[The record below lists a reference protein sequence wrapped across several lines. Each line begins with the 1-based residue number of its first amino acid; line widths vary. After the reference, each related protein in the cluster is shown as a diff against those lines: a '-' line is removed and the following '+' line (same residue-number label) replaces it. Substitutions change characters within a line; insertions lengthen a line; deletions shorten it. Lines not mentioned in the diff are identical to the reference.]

1 MDLRGL
7 KYFVAV
13 ADERHIGRAA
23 ARLHM
28 TQPPL
33 SRAMRQLEA
42 DLGTRLL
49 ERTPT
54 GVTLTAAGETLYIEA
69 RAVLERA
76 EQLTARVRVAGGRP
90 RITIG
95 SLADTADLVGTRLVT
110 PFRRAHPHVSV
121 GVHEFDLTD
130 PTAGLRSGVVDVA
143 LTRMPFDTTGLRTHT
158 LDREPVGVV
167 VAETDDLARR
177 ASVAVGSLT
186 GRRWVRLPSTAD
198 PAWIAYWTGPAPDAE
213 HPEVRTIQECL
224 QSVLWDDLTALAP
237 VNQIL
242 PAGLTTV
249 RATDREPNR
258 LVLAW
263 RAADPSPLIHSFV
276 DIAAGSFRH
285 PAASRARTTGTA
297 PST

>member
-7 KYFVAV
+7 RYFVAV
-13 ADERHIGRAA
+13 ADERHVGRAA

-42 DLGTRLL
+42 DLGTQLL
-49 ERTPT
+49 ERTST
-54 GVTLTAAGETLYIEA
+54 GVVLTAAGETLYTEA
-69 RAVLERA
+69 RALLEQA
-76 EQLTARVRVAGGRP
+76 ERLTGRVRVAAGRP

-95 SLADTADLVGTRLVT
+95 SLADTAELVGTRLVG

-143 LTRMPFDTTGLRTHT
+143 LTRMPFDTTGLRTHI
-158 LDREPVGVV
+158 LDRQPVGVV
-167 VAETDDLARR
+167 VAATDPLAGRS
-177 ASVAVGSLT
+177 SVAVGSLT
-186 GRRWVRLPSTAD
+186 DRRWVRLPDAAD
-198 PAWIAYWTGPAPDAE
+198 PAWIAYWMGPVPDVE

-224 QSVLWDDLTALAP
+224 QSVLWDDMSALAP
-237 VNQIL
+237 LDQIL

-249 RATDREPNR
+249 RAVDREPSL

-263 RAADPSPLIHSFV
+263 RAADPSPLIRSFV
-276 DIAAGSFRH
+276 DIAAGSFRRSGTSRD
-285 PAASRARTTGTA
+285 ASANWH
-297 PST
+297 

>member
-7 KYFVAV
+7 RYFVAV
-13 ADERHIGRAA
+13 ADEQHIGRAA

-33 SRAMRQLEA
+33 SRAMRQLEI

-49 ERTPT
+49 ERTPS
-54 GVTLTAAGETLYIEA
+54 GVVLTAAGETLYTEA
-69 RAVLERA
+69 RALLDQA
-76 EQLTARVRVAGGRP
+76 ELLTARVRVTAGP
-90 RITIG
+90 ARITIG

-121 GVHEFDLTD
+121 GVQEFDLTD
-130 PTAGLRSGVVDVA
+130 PTAGLRSGAVDVA
-143 LTRMPFDTTGLRTHT
+143 LTRTPFDTAGLHTHT
-158 LDREPVGVV
+158 LDRQPVGVV
-167 VAETDDLARR
+167 VAERDALAAR

-186 GRRWVRLPSTAD
+186 DRRWVRLPGTAD
-198 PAWIAYWTGPAPDAE
+198 PAWQAYWTGPSPDAG

-224 QSVLWDDLTALAP
+224 QSVLWDDMSALAP
-237 VNQIL
+237 LDQIL

-249 RATDREPNR
+249 RAVDREPSR

-263 RAADPSPLIHSFV
+263 RAADPRPLVRSFV
-276 DIAAGSFRH
+276 DIAAGSFRRSG
-285 PAASRARTTGTA
+285 AEVVVAR
-297 PST
+297 